1 MIDPYQEGWDYKK
14 DMQALVVA
22 LSGAFWIGLLLG
34 DGTLGFALFTG
45 LTLYIG
51 IRVVQLWPF
60 IIIRE
65 KSRHEFKRQN
75 RHTQRKAQEDTSRV
89 RTEPIARVKEEETG
103 TKG

>member
-1 MIDPYQEGWDYKK
+1 MSDIDVKK
-14 DMQALVVA
+14 DFGAIAIVMAVA
-22 LSGAFWIGLLLG
+22 FFIGLGGGSFDAMML
-34 DGTLGFALFTG
+34 TA